1 MIALPSLKQAAR
13 KAHHAFGSEANTQLA
28 LVLIFGMIGL
38 MASTKLAILVT
49 APDGFDGTH
58 REWLMRSH
66 DSGSDAAA

>member
-1 MIALPSLKQAAR
+1 MTAIPSFKQAAR
-13 KAHHAFGSEANTQLA
+13 KVHHAFGSEANTQLA

-38 MASTKLAILVT
+38 MASTKLVILAN

-66 DSGSDAAA
+66 DSSSDAAA